1 MRKHD
6 IFLWILFAI
15 LVLCRCAETIYD
27 NGWLVLA
34 FISCVIAVV
43 LLVKNKLPSKKYIVT
58 SAVMAI
64 VAIVG
69 YLVYDNDGVIILLA
83 GGLIAGIPTL
93 LTSLAVFSVMEKTKA
108 YSLLADKKWYSVLL
122 SIVIG
127 VVVGSLFSF
136 VNTFVYTD
144 MKYVWI
150 STWPAPA
157 IYEVMAF
164 RSVFMAYCV
173 YFSHGEKMKG
183 FSLFTMYFMMI
194 VPHTV
199 AYGYDLKVTVVADVI
214 FGLIL
219 AVLHRKRDMASAI
232 ITRGV
237 MDIFMLIDMDI
248 FMLIDG
254 M

>member
-6 IFLWILFAI
+6 IFLWMMFAV
-15 LVLCRCAETIYD
+15 LVLHRCTETIYD
-27 NGWLVLA
+27 GWLVLA

-43 LLVKNKLPSKKYIVT
+43 LLVKNKLPSKKYIVI

-64 VAIVG
+64 AATVG
-69 YLVYDNDGVIILLA
+69 YLVDDNEGVITLLA

-144 MKYVWI
+144 MNYVWL

-173 YFSHGEKMKG
+173 YFSHGKKMKG

-199 AYGYDLKVTVVADVI
+199 AYGYDLKPKI
-214 FGLIL
+214 PKELYIG
-219 AVLHRKRDMASAI
+219 
-232 ITRGV
+232 
-237 MDIFMLIDMDI
+237 
-248 FMLIDG
+248 
-254 M
+254 

>member
-64 VAIVG
+64 VATVG

-122 SIVIG
+122 SIVVG

-144 MKYVWI
+144 MNYVWL

-194 VPHTV
+194 APHTV
-199 AYGYDLKVTVVADVI
+199 AYEYDLKITVAADVI

-219 AVLHRKRDMASAI
+219 AVLHRKRDIASAI

-237 MDIFMLIDMDI
+237 MDMFMLI
-248 FMLIDG
+248 
-254 M
+254 

>member
-1 MRKHD
+1 MKKHD
-6 IFLWILFAI
+6 IFLWMMFAV
-15 LVLCRCAETIYD
+15 LVLHRCTETIYD
-27 NGWLVLA
+27 GWLVLA

-43 LLVKNKLPSKKYIVT
+43 LLVKNKLPSKKYIVI

-64 VAIVG
+64 AATVG
-69 YLVYDNDGVIILLA
+69 YQVDDNYGVIIIILLA

-144 MKYVWI
+144 MNHVWL

-173 YFSHGEKMKG
+173 YFSHGKKMKG

-199 AYGYDLKVTVVADVI
+199 AYGYDLKVTVAADVI

-232 ITRGV
+232 ISRGV
-237 MDIFMLIDMDI
+237 VDVFMLI
-248 FMLIDG
+248 
-254 M
+254 

>member
-1 MRKHD
+1 M
-6 IFLWILFAI
+6 
-15 LVLCRCAETIYD
+15 
-27 NGWLVLA
+27 
-34 FISCVIAVV
+34 IAVV
-43 LLVKNKLPSKKYIVT
+43 LLVKNKLPSKKYIVI

-64 VAIVG
+64 AATVG
-69 YLVYDNDGVIILLA
+69 YQVDDNYGVIIIILLA

-144 MKYVWI
+144 MNHVWL

-199 AYGYDLKVTVVADVI
+199 AYGYDLKVTVAADVI

-232 ITRGV
+232 ISRGV
-237 MDIFMLIDMDI
+237 VDVFMLI
-248 FMLIDG
+248 
-254 M
+254 

>member
-1 MRKHD
+1 MKKHD
-6 IFLWILFAI
+6 VFLWMMFAI
-15 LVLCRCAETIYD
+15 LVLCRCTETIYD

-34 FISCVIAVV
+34 FIACVIAVV
-43 LLVKNKLPSKKYIVT
+43 LLVKNKLPSKKYIVI
-58 SAVMAI
+58 SVLMAI
-64 VAIVG
+64 AATIW
-69 YLVYDNDGVIILLA
+69 YLVYGGDIIVVLLA

-108 YSLLADKKWYSVLL
+108 YSLLAGKKWYSVLL
-122 SIVIG
+122 SISIG
-127 VVVGSLFSF
+127 VVVGSLFSY
-136 VNTFVYTD
+136 VNTFMYTD
-144 MKYVWI
+144 MKYNWL

-164 RSVFMAYCV
+164 RAVFMAYCV

-194 VPHTV
+194 APHTV
-199 AYGYDLKVTVVADVI
+199 AYGYDLKITVAADVI

-219 AVLHRKRDMASAI
+219 AVLHRKRDIASAI

-237 MDIFMLIDMDI
+237 MDM

>member
-1 MRKHD
+1 MKKHD
-6 IFLWILFAI
+6 VFLWILFAV
-15 LVLCRCAETIYD
+15 LVLYRCTETID
-27 NGWLVLA
+27 DGWLVLA
-34 FISCVIAVV
+34 FISCVITVA
-43 LLVKNKLPSKKYIVT
+43 LLVKNKLPSKKYIVI

-64 VAIVG
+64 AATVG
-69 YLVYDNDGVIILLA
+69 YLVDDNDGVIILLA
-83 GGLIAGIPTL
+83 GGIIAGIPTL

-144 MKYVWI
+144 MNHVWL

-173 YFSHGEKMKG
+173 YFSHGKKNERVQP
-183 FSLFTMYFMMI
+183 LHHVLYDDC
-194 VPHTV
+194 P
-199 AYGYDLKVTVVADVI
+199 AYGSLRV
-214 FGLIL
+214 
-219 AVLHRKRDMASAI
+219 
-232 ITRGV
+232 
-237 MDIFMLIDMDI
+237 
-248 FMLIDG
+248 
-254 M
+254 

>member
-1 MRKHD
+1 MKKHD
-6 IFLWILFAI
+6 IFLWMMFAV
-15 LVLCRCAETIYD
+15 LVLHRCTETIYD
-27 NGWLVLA
+27 GWLVLA

-43 LLVKNKLPSKKYIVT
+43 LLVKNKLPSKKYIVI

-64 VAIVG
+64 AATVG
-69 YLVYDNDGVIILLA
+69 YLVDDNEGVITLLA

-122 SIVIG
+122 SIVVG

-144 MKYVWI
+144 MNYVWL

-199 AYGYDLKVTVVADVI
+199 AYGYDLKITVAVDVI

-232 ITRGV
+232 ISRGV
-237 MDIFMLIDMDI
+237 VDV

>member
-64 VAIVG
+64 VATVG

-144 MKYVWI
+144 MNHVWL

-173 YFSHGEKMKG
+173 YFSHGKKMKG

-199 AYGYDLKVTVVADVI
+199 AYGYDLKITVAVDVI

>member
-43 LLVKNKLPSKKYIVT
+43 LLVKNKLPSKKYIVI

-64 VAIVG
+64 AATVG
-69 YLVYDNDGVIILLA
+69 YQVDDNYGVIIIILLA

-144 MKYVWI
+144 MNHVWL

-173 YFSHGEKMKG
+173 YFSHGKKMKG

-199 AYGYDLKVTVVADVI
+199 AYGYDLKVTVAADVI

-232 ITRGV
+232 ISRGV
-237 MDIFMLIDMDI
+237 VDVFMLI
-248 FMLIDG
+248 
-254 M
+254 

>member
-1 MRKHD
+1 MKKHD
-6 IFLWILFAI
+6 VFLWILFAV
-15 LVLCRCAETIYD
+15 LVLHRCTETIYD
-27 NGWLVLA
+27 GWLVLA
-34 FISCVIAVV
+34 FISCGIAVA
-43 LLVKNKLPSKKYIVT
+43 LLVKNKLPSKKYIVI

-64 VAIVG
+64 AATIG
-69 YLVYDNDGVIILLA
+69 YLVDDNEGVITLLA

-122 SIVIG
+122 SIVVG

-144 MKYVWI
+144 MNYVWL
-150 STWPAPA
+150 STWPAPD

-194 VPHTV
+194 APHTV
-199 AYGYDLKVTVVADVI
+199 AYEYDLKITVAADVI

-219 AVLHRKRDMASAI
+219 AVLHRKRDIASAI

-237 MDIFMLIDMDI
+237 MDMFMLI
-248 FMLIDG
+248 
-254 M
+254 

>member
-1 MRKHD
+1 MKKHD
-6 IFLWILFAI
+6 IFLWMMFAV
-15 LVLCRCAETIYD
+15 LVLHRCTETIYD
-27 NGWLVLA
+27 GWLVLA

-43 LLVKNKLPSKKYIVT
+43 LLVKNKLPSKKYIVI

-64 VAIVG
+64 AATVG
-69 YLVYDNDGVIILLA
+69 YLVDDNEGVITLLA

-144 MKYVWI
+144 MNYVWL

-194 VPHTV
+194 APHTV
-199 AYGYDLKVTVVADVI
+199 AYEYDLKITVAADVI

-219 AVLHRKRDMASAI
+219 AVLHRKRDIASAI

-237 MDIFMLIDMDI
+237 MDMFMLI
-248 FMLIDG
+248 
-254 M
+254 

>member
-1 MRKHD
+1 MKKHD
-6 IFLWILFAI
+6 IFLWILFAV
-15 LVLCRCAETIYD
+15 LVLYRCTETIYD
-27 NGWLVLA
+27 GWLVLV

-43 LLVKNKLPSKKYIVT
+43 LLVKNKLPSKKYIVI

-64 VAIVG
+64 AATVG
-69 YLVYDNDGVIILLA
+69 YQVDDNYGVIIIILLA

-144 MKYVWI
+144 MNHVWL

-173 YFSHGEKMKG
+173 YFSHGKKMKG

-199 AYGYDLKVTVVADVI
+199 AYGYDLKVTVAADVI

-232 ITRGV
+232 ISRGV
-237 MDIFMLIDMDI
+237 VDVFMLI
-248 FMLIDG
+248 
-254 M
+254 

>member
-1 MRKHD
+1 M
-6 IFLWILFAI
+6 
-15 LVLCRCAETIYD
+15 
-27 NGWLVLA
+27 
-34 FISCVIAVV
+34 
-43 LLVKNKLPSKKYIVT
+43 KNKLPSKKYIVI

-64 VAIVG
+64 AATVG
-69 YLVYDNDGVIILLA
+69 YQVDDNYGVIIIILLA

-144 MKYVWI
+144 MNHVWL

-173 YFSHGEKMKG
+173 YFSHGKKMKG

-199 AYGYDLKVTVVADVI
+199 AYGYDLKVTVAADVI

-232 ITRGV
+232 ISRGV
-237 MDIFMLIDMDI
+237 VDVFMLI
-248 FMLIDG
+248 
-254 M
+254 

>member
-6 IFLWILFAI
+6 IFLWMMFAV
-15 LVLCRCAETIYD
+15 LVLHRCTETIYD
-27 NGWLVLA
+27 GWLVLA

-43 LLVKNKLPSKKYIVT
+43 LLVKNKLPSKKYIVI
-58 SAVMAI
+58 SVVMAI
-64 VAIVG
+64 AATVG
-69 YLVYDNDGVIILLA
+69 YLVDDNEGVITLLA

-122 SIVIG
+122 SIVVG

-144 MKYVWI
+144 MNYVWL

-194 VPHTV
+194 APHTV
-199 AYGYDLKVTVVADVI
+199 AYEYDLKITVAADVI

-219 AVLHRKRDMASAI
+219 AVLHRKRDIASAI

-237 MDIFMLIDMDI
+237 MDMFMLI
-248 FMLIDG
+248 
-254 M
+254 